1 MSDSDSDYVDIAEK
15 VVEEEPVDDT
25 EQTAKTGHGRG
36 RDIDW
41 VEIARYSDSV
51 KYEESEYFKDIKINF
66 TLRKARETFYAD
78 TEHFT
83 CKFARKRGYMKCPIE
98 FKICFLT
105 TCEEVVVHTNC
116 KRHVHMEDT
125 EYSNAGPNLVWNVAQ
140 TDIVMQG
147 VKNEASTKVIMR
159 NLKDS
164 NVFAEGKFPSRSQLT
179 VKIRHCRNI
188 IRRTI
193 QIFDTHELRQKISEK
208 LDIPENS
215 TESYIAFHEVL
226 DDDDDKEPRFTI
238 IWTSKKLLKRVSE
251 SLTQDD
257 ATYR

>member
-1 MSDSDSDYVDIAEK
+1 
-15 VVEEEPVDDT
+15 
-25 EQTAKTGHGRG
+25 
-36 RDIDW
+36 
-41 VEIARYSDSV
+41 
-51 KYEESEYFKDIKINF
+51 
-66 TLRKARETFYAD
+66 
-78 TEHFT
+78 
-83 CKFARKRGYMKCPIE
+83 MKCPIE

-215 TESYIAFHEVL
+215 TDSYIAFHEVL

-257 ATYR
+257 ATYRYVCHIICFSFYFVSWYFLHRLNWQGYPFFVSGRSTPTGKFFSTHVCLASHEDTHAWKASYNFVKEICVPRYIECKDT